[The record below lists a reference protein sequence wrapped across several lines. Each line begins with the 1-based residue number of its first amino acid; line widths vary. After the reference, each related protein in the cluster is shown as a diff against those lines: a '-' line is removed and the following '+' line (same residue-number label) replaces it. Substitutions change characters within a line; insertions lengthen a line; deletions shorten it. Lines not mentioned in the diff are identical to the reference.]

1 MRTVIELRRPPG
13 SIPIEDIRLN
23 AKSRDD
29 TPALLIGLQAI
40 YKDEALRNELFALL
54 DKHILPDR
62 RRDTGRPGMELWS
75 ILVMGVLK
83 QGLRCDY
90 DRLQNLVNGH
100 IKIRQMLGHG
110 PLDESEYEI
119 QNIRDNVEL
128 MTPELLREAG
138 QLIARTDTKLSRKKP
153 GAALVGRCGSFVA
166 ETDVHHPTDFN
177 LLRDSIRCLLRETAR
192 ACGEFGVS
200 GWRQWKHCRGNV
212 EALQR
217 RVNKSQKWQS
227 WPDDVRA
234 YLSASSKIAD
244 KVEASL
250 ATLRVGDCPEAALD
264 QIARLLRHARRFADQ
279 IDRRV
284 LRGDKIPHG
293 EKVLSIFEEHTRW
306 IVKGKAG
313 KKVELGVPVCV
324 VEDGNGFALDHEI
337 MWSGGDA
344 DVAAP
349 LVKRCLKAFP
359 NLRGCSFDR
368 GFHSPS
374 NRKTLDGLL
383 ELNALPKKGRKSA
396 AKRERE
402 AEPAFAAARRKHS
415 GVESTINS
423 LEHRGLDRVRL
434 RGPDGFERAVGLSV
448 LAFNVH
454 RTGQILRERER
465 KRMQLERKRMQLE
478 RERGREERR
487 RAQMER
493 RRMRRECEQRLQPI
507 RRQRA
512 A

>member
-1 MRTVIELRRPPG
+1 MRTVIELRRPLG
-13 SIPIEDIRLN
+13 SIPIEDIKLN

-40 YKDEALRNELFALL
+40 YKDEALRNELFTLL

-90 DRLQNLVNGH
+90 DRLQDQVNGH

-128 MTPELLREAG
+128 MTPELLREVG
-138 QLIARTDTKLSRKKP
+138 QLIARTDAKLSRKKP
-153 GAALVGRCGSFVA
+153 GAALVGRCDSFVA

-227 WPDDVRA
+227 RPDDVRA
-234 YLSASSKIAD
+234 YLSASRKIAD
-244 KVEASL
+244 RAEASL
-250 ATLRVGDCPEAALD
+250 ATLRAGGICPGSALD
-264 QIARLLRHARRFADQ
+264 EIDRLLRHARRFADQ

-284 LRGDKIPHG
+284 LQGDKIPHG
-293 EKVLSIFEEHTRW
+293 EKVFSIFEEHTRW

-313 KKVELGVPVCV
+313 KKVELGVPVCI
-324 VEDGNGFALDHEI
+324 VEDGNGFVLDHEI
-337 MWSGGDA
+337 MWSGGDT
-344 DVAAP
+344 DVAVP

-383 ELNALPKKGRKSA
+383 ELNALPKKGKKSEA
-396 AKRERE
+396 ERERE
-402 AEPAFAAARRKHS
+402 ADPAFAAARRKHS
-415 GVESTINS
+415 GVESTINN
-423 LEHRGLDRVRL
+423 LEHRGLDKVRL
-434 RGPDGFERAVGLSV
+434 RGADGFELAVGLSV
-448 LAFNVH
+448 VALNIH
-454 RTGQILRERER
+454 RLGLNLRAAER
-465 KRMQLERKRMQLE
+465 KRM
-478 RERGREERR
+478 RR
-487 RAQMER
+487 RR
-493 RRMRRECEQRLQPI
+493 RKY
-507 RRQRA
+507 A